1 MIVCK
6 LLKKAIEA
14 VTQGNRVSY
23 EYLMSTC
30 RESLRPMPR
39 SAVCILSVGLALL
52 LLPLLLLSFPASASG
67 QWTPSQEAAL
77 ARGEAVAEVVPTTG
91 AGGRVRAAIN
101 ISATPAVVWAT
112 MLDCA
117 AAPRY
122 VPGLRSCRIIET
134 APDALSDVREH
145 RIRWTGMLPEMRL
158 RFRSRYQVQR
168 SIAVELIEGDLSA
181 MRGQWRMQPING
193 GRAVRLDYD
202 FLLVPRVPVPA
213 GMVRSGM
220 VRDAP
225 GVMQAVRD
233 EALRRARG

>member
-1 MIVCK
+1 
-6 LLKKAIEA
+6 
-14 VTQGNRVSY
+14 
-23 EYLMSTC
+23 
-30 RESLRPMPR
+30 MPR
-39 SAVCILSVGLALL
+39 SVVQTLLTGVAILMA
-52 LLPLLLLSFPASASG
+52 FPATALA

-77 ARGEAVAEVVPTTG
+77 ARGEAVAEVVPMEG

-101 ISATPAVVWAT
+101 IAATPAVVWAT

-117 AAPRY
+117 DAPRY
-122 VPGLRSCRIIET
+122 VPGLRSCRVIEA

-158 RFRSRYQVQR
+158 RFRSRYQLQR

-181 MRGQWRMQPING
+181 MRGQWRLQPING

-225 GVMQAVRD
+225 RVMAAVRD
-233 EALRRARG
+233 EALRRTRG